1 MSELFFFLAVGL
13 AFLFLLILWFLR
25 SGRNSIDIRVLL
37 ETEEAF
43 TAFRQEVP
51 PQALKQKIFS
61 QPDWEFFLIEAPSQI
76 RRVFLQRRKAIAL
89 SWLRQI
95 RKRASQLMRLHRRM
109 VSANI
114 RLSPTIEA
122 KLAINYFVFLLLC
135 NSLSALIWLGGP
147 FWVGGIVRY
156 TTTFADQLSHI
167 FGRLL
172 ATLDPSYLNEN
183 RAD

>member
-135 NSLSALIWLGGP
+135 NSLSALIWLG
-147 FWVGGIVRY
+147 
-156 TTTFADQLSHI
+156 
-167 FGRLL
+167 
-172 ATLDPSYLNEN
+172 
-183 RAD
+183 